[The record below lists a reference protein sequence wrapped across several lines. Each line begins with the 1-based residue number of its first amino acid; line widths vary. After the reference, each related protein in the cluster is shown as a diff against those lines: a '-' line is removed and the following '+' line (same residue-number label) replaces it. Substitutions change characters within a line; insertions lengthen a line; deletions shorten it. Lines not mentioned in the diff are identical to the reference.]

1 MNLVPDKA
9 KAYSEVFRVLKPGGH
24 FSISD
29 VVLEGALPKTLMNV
43 AEMYAGCISG
53 AIQKDVYLKAIHDAG
68 FKNVTIQK
76 QKAILLP
83 DDILKEYLSESDI
96 KTYKESGVG
105 IFSITVYGEKEKKD
119 QPCCPPGCCN

>member
-1 MNLVPDKA
+1 MN
-9 KAYSEVFRVLKPGGH
+9 
-24 FSISD
+24 
-29 VVLEGALPKTLMNV
+29 
-43 AEMYAGCISG
+43 
-53 AIQKDVYLKAIHDAG
+53 
-68 FKNVTIQK
+68 IQK